1 MKIAVCDDDKAARE
15 HIVSLVKEQIQDA
28 EIMTFATGEEMLEV
42 QSTFDI
48 SFLDVEMREIS
59 GMDVANHIRQEEQ
72 GNTKSII
79 IFVTGYEKYMNSAFD
94 VSAFHYL
101 LKPIDEE
108 KFRSVFGRALD
119 ELYAV
124 MERTKRF
131 ILVRNSGIQQK
142 VYLKDIY
149 YIESANKKVIIHTEA
164 GTLDCYGK
172 MDELE
177 RMTGSGFYRCH
188 RCFLVNMEKIV
199 SYNADTIKVA
209 NGDRLIL
216 ARKRYNDF
224 IRQYMKYAKDG
235 GIVNV

>member
-101 LKPIDEE
+101 LKPINEE

-149 YIESANKKVIIHTEA
+149 YIESANKKIIIHTKM
-164 GTLDCYGK
+164 GVLDSYRK
-172 MDELE
+172 MNELE
-177 RMTGSGFYRCH
+177 QMTGRGFYRCH
-188 RCFLVNMEKIV
+188 RCYLVNMEQIV
-199 SYNADTIKVA
+199 SYNTDTIKVV
-209 NGDRLIL
+209 NGDKLIL
-216 ARKRYNDF
+216 AQKKYNDF

>member
-119 ELYAV
+119 ELYV
-124 MERTKRF
+124 VGERTKRF

-149 YIESANKKVIIHTEA
+149 YIESANKKIIIHTKM
-164 GTLDCYGK
+164 GVLDSYRK
-172 MDELE
+172 MNELE
-177 RMTGSGFYRCH
+177 QMTGRGFYRCH
-188 RCFLVNMEKIV
+188 RCYLVNMEQIV
-199 SYNADTIKVA
+199 SYNADTIKVV
-209 NGDRLIL
+209 NGDKLIL
-216 ARKRYNDF
+216 AQKKYNDF